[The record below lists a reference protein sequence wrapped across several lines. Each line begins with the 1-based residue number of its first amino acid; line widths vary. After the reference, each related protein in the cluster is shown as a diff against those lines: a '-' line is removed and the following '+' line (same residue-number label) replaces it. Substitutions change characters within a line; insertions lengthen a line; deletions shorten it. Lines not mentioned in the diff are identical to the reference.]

1 MVNNEKLLACVQRVR
16 VRAELFLGLTAQ
28 LKDDLA
34 AMAKLPDPEATQ
46 IIDDSGLFPFDGG
59 DWLRLKSLFAALVQ
73 MAEDE
78 QVQVMLKAAQ
88 VRPLDYILR
97 TMPDRFYSSDYR
109 GGDPYAAILYSR
121 IRPRALVIRAL
132 RYVLNDDKR
141 VIGRVLSLPEI
152 AALPDDETVNESRS
166 DAPPLTLGVI
176 RGYYGIISQIIGGP
190 VDSEEIAQSIDDA
203 CAGEELSLT

>member
-1 MVNNEKLLACVQRVR
+1 MITDSKLLTCVQRVR
-16 VRAELFLGLTAQ
+16 IRAELFLGLTAQ
-28 LKDDLA
+28 LKDDLS
-34 AMAKLPDPEATQ
+34 AMDKLSDPEATQ

-97 TMPDRFYSSDYR
+97 TMPDRFYSSDYQ

-121 IRPRALVIRAL
+121 IRPRALVIRSL
-132 RYVLNDDKR
+132 RYIINDDKR
-141 VIGRVLSLPEI
+141 VIGRVLAQPEI
-152 AALPDDETVNESRS
+152 AALPDTEEINENRS
-166 DAPPLTLGVI
+166 DVPPITLGIV
-176 RGYYGIISQIIGGP
+176 RGYYGVISQIIGGP
-190 VDSEEIAQSIDDA
+190 IDDEQMAQSIDDA
-203 CAGEELSLT
+203 CAGAELNMG

>member
-1 MVNNEKLLACVQRVR
+1 MTSDPRLLACVQRVR
-16 VRAELFLGLTAQ
+16 VRSELFLGLLTQ
-28 LKDDLA
+28 IQDDHQV
-34 AMAKLPDPEATQ
+34 MSQLPDPPVEQ
-46 IIDDSGLFPFDGG
+46 VIDSGGLFPFDGS
-59 DWLRLKSLFAALVQ
+59 DWVNIKTLYQLLLGLGQDSTASSILMSAK
-73 MAEDE
+73 
-78 QVQVMLKAAQ
+78 

-97 TMPDRFYSSDYR
+97 TMPDRFYSSPYT
-109 GGDPYAAILYSR
+109 GSDPFATILYSR

-152 AALPDDETVNESRS
+152 AALPDDETVNENRS

-203 CAGEELSLT
+203 CAGEELNLA